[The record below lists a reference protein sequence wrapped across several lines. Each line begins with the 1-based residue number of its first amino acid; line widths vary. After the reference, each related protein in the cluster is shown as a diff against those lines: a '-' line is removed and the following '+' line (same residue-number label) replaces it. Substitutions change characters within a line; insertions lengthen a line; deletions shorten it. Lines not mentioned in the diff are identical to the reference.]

1 MNLFP
6 MTIAVME
13 LRNVT
18 NLTPK
23 LYDGKGY
30 LCPPPKHRMAY
41 NESQTKYPMYSHT
54 NICIKTGYRIC
65 SCISQETYTEIVA
78 FLICRVLIFRA
89 GYALATLTWRLVGRF
104 SFALGERLS
113 NDSSCLKTYFHVTVA
128 SL

>member
-23 LYDGKGY
+23 LHDGKGY
-30 LCPPPKHRMAY
+30 LCPPLIHGRAY
-41 NESQTKYPMYSHT
+41 NENQTKYPMYSHT
-54 NICIKTGYRIC
+54 NICIKNGYRIC

-89 GYALATLTWRLVGRF
+89 GYALATLTWYLVGRF
-104 SFALGERLS
+104 SFAVGQGLS
-113 NDSSCLKTYFHVTVA
+113 NDSTCLKTYFHVTVA